1 MSPTPVLEIGERVVY
16 ALQPK
21 QLRALA
27 KTPLS
32 GGKAVHVGYGGAA
45 GGGKSH
51 LARAVAALVAW
62 LWPGS
67 TGIIFRRTHP
77 EVLENHIVSFRAEVP
92 EEVDGQRIY
101 TWRATESA
109 AMWANG
115 SRTLFGYLGADD
127 DVYRY
132 QGAQYDL
139 MVFEE
144 ATHYTWFQVSWLVG
158 NRLRASVPGSVPF
171 ALYPSNPGNRGHAWY
186 KRLFI
191 DRNFRSDLN
200 ETASDYAFVQ
210 AKLADNA
217 VLTDRDPSYLR
228 KLDSLPE
235 PLRSQLRDGDWA
247 AGSGLALPDLR
258 RTHPDSGE
266 PLHLVPAFD
275 VPHWW
280 FRWNAFDWG
289 FNHPW
294 LWGHF
299 AADTD
304 GNAYLVDSVM
314 GRHLKD
320 WEIIERIRQ
329 APTVDLY
336 ASKFSVAGHDC
347 WADYRARTEHP
358 ETTADRFRTAGIPLR
373 QANVSRVTGLAN
385 MREYI
390 DWRRTGEPR
399 FRIMDTPTNR
409 RVFDCLESMV
419 VDPDNPEDALKLD
432 ADDFGDGGDDAYDM
446 TRYGLAAR
454 PAKGDSEPEPELPA
468 QHYDRGYHDVVERY
482 QKLTS
487 GKKGRGF

>member
-191 DRNFRSDLN
+191 DRMDGNDAIFRRD
-200 ETASDYAFVQ
+200 F
-210 AKLADNA
+210 LA
-217 VLTDRDPSYLR
+217 VHRRRHP
-228 KLDSLPE
+228 
-235 PLRSQLRDGDWA
+235 A
-247 AGSGLALPDLR
+247 AGRA
-258 RTHPDSGE
+258 
-266 PLHLVPAFD
+266 
-275 VPHWW
+275 
-280 FRWNAFDWG
+280 
-289 FNHPW
+289 
-294 LWGHF
+294 
-299 AADTD
+299 
-304 GNAYLVDSVM
+304 
-314 GRHLKD
+314 GRHHQFPGQP
-320 WEIIERIRQ
+320 ERRP
-329 APTVDLY
+329 AD
-336 ASKFSVAGHDC
+336 VAGDAI
-347 WADYRARTEHP
+347 WRSGRALTTVVYPATE
-358 ETTADRFRTAGIPLR
+358 
-373 QANVSRVTGLAN
+373 
-385 MREYI
+385 
-390 DWRRTGEPR
+390 RRN
-399 FRIMDTPTNR
+399 D
-409 RVFDCLESMV
+409 
-419 VDPDNPEDALKLD
+419 
-432 ADDFGDGGDDAYDM
+432 
-446 TRYGLAAR
+446 R
-454 PAKGDSEPEPELPA
+454 PA
-468 QHYDRGYHDVVERY
+468 RGL
-482 QKLTS
+482 Q
-487 GKKGRGF
+487 